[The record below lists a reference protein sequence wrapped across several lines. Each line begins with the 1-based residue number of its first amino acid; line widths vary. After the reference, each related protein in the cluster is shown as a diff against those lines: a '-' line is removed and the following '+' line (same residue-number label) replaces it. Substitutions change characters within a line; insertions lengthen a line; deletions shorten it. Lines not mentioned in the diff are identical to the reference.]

1 MTDPKRGRPGQTKDS
16 KFAAGKSFP
25 RGETSPERFP
35 TVRVAVVDDST
46 FIRKAIIRM
55 LEDDPQIEVV
65 GSAGSG
71 EELLTYF
78 ERWRPDV
85 VTLDLDMPGMG
96 GLATLDRIRTL
107 KATPVIILSTHSGKG
122 APLTI
127 EALHRGAT
135 DFIDKQNYSL
145 VDFEALRKV
154 LVDKIFHVTGH
165 SRAPDIALEEDVA
178 LEDEF
183 LASEDLIPEV
193 VIPSAYDLI
202 VIGASTGGPPILQ
215 DIFEGLGD
223 SMPVPVVVVQHM
235 PVGFTQAFAER
246 LNTYL
251 PLQVREAKP
260 SEQLLPDTIYIAQA
274 GSHLRIRR
282 QEAEL
287 FAELSPHPKGLVHIP
302 SIDVLFESAARTVGR
317 RTIAALLTGMGRDG
331 ARGMAALK
339 IRGGYTLCQDEDSCV
354 VFGMPRAALALG
366 AVTEVAEPARIG
378 ERLRELVT
386 GEVEPDA
393 DGRTEPPAPR
403 TT

>member
-1 MTDPKRGRPGQTKDS
+1 
-16 KFAAGKSFP
+16 
-25 RGETSPERFP
+25 
-35 TVRVAVVDDST
+35 VAVVDDST

-71 EELLTYF
+71 EELLTNF
-78 ERWRPDV
+78 ELWKPDV

-107 KATPVIILSTHSGKG
+107 KKTTPVIILSTHSGKG

-145 VDFEALRKV
+145 VDFEALRNV
-154 LVDKIFHVTGH
+154 LVDKIFQVTGH
-165 SRAPDIALEEDVA
+165 SRPPVLPPEEAVPPQD
-178 LEDEF
+178 
-183 LASEDLIPEV
+183 SIPTKTAIPKV
-193 VIPSAYDLI
+193 TVPSAYDI
-202 VIGASTGGPPILQ
+202 VIIGASTGGPPVLQ
-215 DIFEGLGD
+215 EIFESLGD
-223 SMPVPVVVVQHM
+223 SVPVPIVVVQHM

-251 PLQVREAKP
+251 PLQVREAKA
-260 SEQLLPDTIYIAQA
+260 SELLLPDTIYIAHA

-282 QEAEL
+282 HEAEL
-287 FAELSPHPKGLVHIP
+287 FAELSPHPKDLVHIP
-302 SIDVLFESAARTVGR
+302 SIDVLFESASRTIGR
-317 RTIAALLTGMGRDG
+317 RTVAVLLTGMGRDG

-339 IRGGYTLCQDEDSCV
+339 IRGAYTICQDEDSCV

-366 AVTEVAEPARIG
+366 AVTEVAQPQRIST
-378 ERLRELVT
+378 RLRQLLT
-386 GEVEPDA
+386 GEKNE
-393 DGRTEPPAPR
+393 GGTTTERPYRPIDQVSILAKSEYFPPHLL
-403 TT
+403 